1 MLAKEK
7 AFPHSLHAYDLVP
20 PSGLRVAS
28 KDADGAS
35 RGRRL
40 GNQVHCR
47 R

>member
-40 GNQVHCR
+40 GT
-47 R
+47 